1 VLVLRLAWRNVW
13 RQPRRS
19 AVVVA
24 AVAVG
29 IAGVLVSMAINYGMM
44 LQMVETAISTEL
56 GHLQIHAEGFDENPA
71 LETRLREGA
80 RAQTALLE
88 RTPGV
93 RAFARRVRGEGLLTS
108 PRASAG
114 VRIVGVEPAREAEVS
129 RVARSVTAGSYLGGA
144 HRRVLLGERLASRL
158 EVSVGDKVVLSVQD
172 LAGDLTGEALR
183 VGGLFRTPS
192 AELDRSTVFLRLEE
206 SQALLGL
213 GVGVSEVVVVAE
225 EDSQI
230 PAIRSRLLAADGG
243 VEVRSWKELR
253 PVLDYLVRAFDQQA
267 VYVYLAVFV
276 AMAFGIANVLLM
288 AVYERVREIGV
299 LMSVGMARRRVVA
312 MIVAESMIITL
323 CGLAI
328 GFAVALAGTFA
339 LRDGI
344 DLSRWSEGLAFFG
357 VGARVVPI
365 LRSEDFVNPAWVA
378 VATAAIASAWP
389 AWRAARLR
397 PARAVR
403 QAS

>member
-1 VLVLRLAWRNVW
+1 MLVLRLAWRNVR

-29 IAGVLVSMAINYGMM
+29 IAGVLLSMAINYGMM
-44 LQMVETAISTEL
+44 LQMIETAIATEL
-56 GHLQIHAEGFDENPA
+56 GHLQIHAAGFDEDPE
-71 LETRLREGA
+71 LGVRLAGGA
-80 RAQTALLE
+80 VEQTALLE
-88 RTPGV
+88 RMPGV
-93 RAFARRVRGEGLLTS
+93 RAFARRVRAEGLLS
-108 PRASAG
+108 SARASAG
-114 VRIVGVEPAREAEVS
+114 VRIVGIEPGREARVS
-129 RVARSVTAGSYLGGA
+129 MVERSVRAGSYLGGA
-144 HRRVLLGERLASRL
+144 GRRVLLGERLANRL

-192 AELDRSTVFLRLEE
+192 ADLDRSTVFLSLEE

-213 GVGVSEVVVVAE
+213 GDAVSEVVVVAR
-225 EDSQI
+225 DDARI
-230 PAIRSRLLAADGG
+230 PEIRETLLASGEG
-243 VEVRSWKELR
+243 VEVRTWKELQ
-253 PVLDYLVRAFDQQA
+253 PVLDYIVKAFDQQA
-267 VYVYLAVFV
+267 VYVYVAVFV

-288 AVYERVREIGV
+288 AVHERTREIGV
-299 LMSVGMARRRVVA
+299 LMSVGMARWRVVA

-323 CGLAI
+323 GGLAA
-328 GFAVALAGTFA
+328 GLALALAGTFA

-357 VGARVVPI
+357 VAARVVPVI
-365 LRSEDFVNPAWVA
+365 RPQDFVDPAWVA
-378 VATAAIASAWP
+378 VLTAVLASAWP

-397 PARAVR
+397 PAEAVR
-403 QAS
+403 QA